1 MDEIL
6 SPEEIE
12 ALLGELPERSSGP
25 SGAAGR
31 MIQEYDLTRPTRMG
45 HSQVDRVSQLH
56 GAIAGP
62 LGEKLGK
69 MLDLSTQVDL
79 AAVEQLRVDDFLKSL
94 PERTPVYG
102 LGDENVGVTGRVA
115 ADPTFLVGAIDRMLG
130 GLGEAEPAPREMTPT
145 ELALTENLMAPLLAA
160 ISDAW
165 AEVQPMH
172 FRVLSKPGE
181 PRPGEDLEGNAPV
194 LGITF
199 LVGGSGP
206 TGSIRYCL
214 ATKNLEAQLSGESS
228 QKLLNAPKPEGDPRV
243 AKVLREVDLT
253 LSCVLGHAR
262 VPLSELSEMSPGDV
276 IPLER
281 GIDQPLD
288 VLCAG
293 QVKFRGYAGHRRG
306 RLAVS
311 ITERLQENDATT
323 AVPAVVEG

>member
-6 SPEEIE
+6 TPEEIE

-62 LGEKLGK
+62 LGERLGK
-69 MLDLSTQVDL
+69 LLDLPTQVDL

-94 PERTPVYG
+94 PDRTPVYG
-102 LGDENVGVTGRVA
+102 MGDENVGVTGLIA
-115 ADPTFLVGAIDRMLG
+115 ADPTFLASAIDRMLG
-130 GLGEAEPAPREMTPT
+130 GLGDAEPAPREMTPT
-145 ELALTENLMAPLLAA
+145 ELALTENLMGPLLMA
-160 ISDAW
+160 ISEAW
-165 AEVQPMH
+165 AEVQPMR
-172 FRVLSKPGE
+172 FQMLSKPGE
-181 PRPGEDLEGNAPV
+181 PRPGEDLDGDAPV

-199 LVGGSGP
+199 LIGGSGP
-206 TGSIRYCL
+206 TGSVRYCL

-228 QKLLNAPKPEGDPRV
+228 QKLLAAPEPTGDPRV
-243 AKVLREVDLT
+243 ARILREVGLT

-281 GIDQPLD
+281 SIDQPLD
-288 VLCAG
+288 ILCAG
-293 QVKFRGYAGHRRG
+293 RLKFRGYAGHRRG

-311 ITERLQENDATT
+311 ITERLQEKETAT
-323 AVPAVVEG
+323 AQPAAVEG